1 MAVSSAGCGQNG
13 SPTRPGQHSG
23 GETSATAQ
31 TLPSTIDADDPIGP
45 ELAAVRQAT
54 AQFHDVVV
62 AYAAGYTTENEPCVA
77 SPLGAMGFHAPNFA
91 LIGDPALDAARPELL
106 LYAPTSNGRLKLV
119 GVEHFRAVLLRN
131 VATGEVG
138 PRFESAKWDT
148 AQYELVTPQP
158 RLLGQGFELDPPPA
172 PGVPVA
178 LVPARLDLG
187 AQSERHVLAMEPF
200 DLVRLKGSLSFEGGR
215 ATAHLR
221 VPVRSFFGPLSP
233 GQTRDPC

>member
-1 MAVSSAGCGQNG
+1 MFTQGPPVRLCSVLVTIGMAVSSAGCGQNG

-31 TLPSTIDADDPIGP
+31 TLPSTINADDPVGP

-119 GVEHFRAVLLRN
+119 GVEYFRAVLLRN
-131 VATGEVG
+131 VTTGEVG

-172 PGVPVA
+172 PGVPW
-178 LVPARLDLG
+178 
-187 AQSERHVLAMEPF
+187 HW
-200 DLVRLKGSLSFEGGR
+200 SLYVWIW
-215 ATAHLR
+215 AHN
-221 VPVRSFFGPLSP
+221 PSGMFSP
-233 GQTRDPC
+233 WNPSISCG